1 MTLTFLP
8 PNAKTP
14 LSARG
19 ASLAVRHITAGRDIS
34 CENFRKVICP
44 QLVFIRSS
52 STTLSTILSTTLG
65 SLPIHLGIQP
75 PPIYLSCVMS
85 STSTQGYDHDDLHDG
100 SYCTKQVNCKPDHA
114 YSHYNPGFV
123 TTTISQAMS
132 LTERKGACIMRHI
145 FGNVEMHP
153 LADHSTEM
161 EDKFE
166 TK

>member
-1 MTLTFLP
+1 M
-8 PNAKTP
+8 
-14 LSARG
+14 
-19 ASLAVRHITAGRDIS
+19 RHITAGRDIS

-52 STTLSTILSTTLG
+52 STTLSTTLSTTFG
-65 SLPIHLGIQP
+65 SLPIHLGIQL
-75 PPIYLSCVMS
+75 PPIYLSCVMFTTCAQDYNHDDRHDS
-85 STSTQGYDHDDLHDG
+85 SYSTQQI
-100 SYCTKQVNCKPDHA
+100 YCKTDHA

-161 EDKFE
+161 EDNNEEQRKNI
-166 TK
+166 